1 MLVKDIAI
9 EQAEYF
15 GYEEV
20 TMVDIQNDGK
30 TYVMHALKP
39 SVVTGDESSTEIEL
53 VAEVGDLKRITYED
67 GGFLEVYFIELYER
81 VGDELVYVDRIE
93 YEAQ

>member
-39 SVVTGDESSTEIEL
+39 SVVSGEESSTEIEL
-53 VAEVGDLKRITYED
+53 VAEVGDLQRITYED
-67 GGFLEVYFIELYER
+67 GGFIEVYFIELYER
-81 VGDELVYVDRIE
+81 VDDELVYVDRIE